1 MEEIQEHEKETMA
14 RLQHVLFDKTKQ
26 IDSIHK
32 KNEVVVTKNNEL
44 EAEFESEITRHND
57 D

>member
-1 MEEIQEHEKETMA
+1 MA
-14 RLQHVLFDKTKQ
+14 RLQHVLFEKNKQ
-26 IDSIHK
+26 LDSLHK
-32 KNEVVVTKNNEL
+32 KNEVVVSKNNEL